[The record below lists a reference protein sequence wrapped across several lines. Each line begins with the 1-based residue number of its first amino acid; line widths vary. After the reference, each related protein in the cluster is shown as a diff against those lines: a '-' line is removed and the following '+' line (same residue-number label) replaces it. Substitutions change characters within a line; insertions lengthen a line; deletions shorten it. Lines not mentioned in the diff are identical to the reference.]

1 MRNEIKTHINL
12 DVIPFAFR
20 SLLFF
25 VYHLSANFQSIWQYS
40 HRNQLEP
47 VSQNRLTDALCQSS
61 LEFQLYT
68 ADAHSMIAK
77 YTLFLSS
84 AGNYQKTVTNLSGKV
99 YSPHSSLLF
108 FLSKYCWRFDWT
120 QKSYRFF
127 SFNTHSI
134 ISRQEKCRFFF
145 LLNSFIDKVKDFSF
159 LLQIHCENR
168 RQFSQMEIC
177 HIIMEM
183 SDFHPGHIDKKP
195 WFLPR
200 GWNFTNFPKKSCT
213 PW

>member
-1 MRNEIKTHINL
+1 MPSVNLLLKSSCILLMHIHLLLDIHYSFHLLVTIKKQSQICPEGFIHRI
-12 DVIPFAFR
+12 VPFF
-20 SLLFF
+20 S
-25 VYHLSANFQSIWQYS
+25 
-40 HRNQLEP
+40 
-47 VSQNRLTDALCQSS
+47 
-61 LEFQLYT
+61 
-68 ADAHSMIAK
+68 
-77 YTLFLSS
+77 
-84 AGNYQKTVTNLSGKV
+84 
-99 YSPHSSLLF
+99 F
-108 FLSKYCWRFDWT
+108 FLSIGWWFDWT

-213 PW
+213 P